1 MHDKFIDALR
11 RGRFKGTTRLI
22 TEDVVTKKRE
32 IVEDHNMFTAALD
45 KIFDVNALGM
55 MNYYTL
61 LPITKLIGGIFLFW
75 NPITESAENI
85 YPENQGV
92 NKLVGFA
99 GQTSHSTD
107 NPYRGNPNGAA
118 SEIDPDNGLV
128 RFVWDWT
135 LEQGI
140 GEIRACS
147 LTSSAAGDRGLYPA
161 GDQMLQTMGL
171 VIEGISRGR
180 YGETLGST
188 YNTDYAIRCPY
199 WIDNDGI
206 GRSVFVS
213 GNTFREFKVRHP
225 FVRPMLIENPSFA
238 TADNYTVESTRQCTL
253 SRSYTANY
261 CCVGQDDSYYYIM
274 ERDSSTSTRLYID
287 KVAKSNMTVTSYVV
301 DLAGVTLG
309 RPAMTFAMMNG
320 GIVSDGFVYW
330 ISGSNAKTFVRIDLT
345 TPANSVELTSYLTGN
360 ISLNDTPIVLNDG
373 LILGRNY
380 FINGDFVYPVGAR
393 SERDD
398 EYMVNDA
405 YAKYKNSPM
414 LYQIGN
420 GDPGLA
426 FAKCTTGGVLL
437 LPYLATINNLQTP
450 VYKTANKTLRCEYV
464 VQLSGGN

>member
-55 MNYYTL
+55 MNFYSL

-75 NPITESAENI
+75 NPITESADNI

-147 LTSSAAGDRGLYPA
+147 LTSAAAGDRGLYPA
-161 GDQMLQTMGL
+161 GDQLLQTMGL
-171 VIEGISRGR
+171 SINGISRG
-180 YGETLGST
+180 YYYETLGSS
-188 YNTDYAIRCPY
+188 YNADYAKRCPIS
-199 WIDNDGI
+199 IDNDGI

-238 TADNYTVESTRQCTL
+238 SPDNYTVEFTRQCTL
-253 SRSYTANY
+253 SRSFTANY
-261 CCVGQDDSYYYIM
+261 CCVGQDDSYYYVM
-274 ERDSSTSTRLYID
+274 ERDASTSTRLYID
-287 KVAKSNMTVTSYVV
+287 KIAKSNLTVTSSVV

-309 RPAMTFAMMNG
+309 RPQMSFAMMNG

-330 ISGSNAKTFVRIDLT
+330 VSGSNAKTFVRIDLT

-360 ISLNDTPIVLNDG
+360 LSLIDTPIVLNDG

-380 FINGDFVYPVGAR
+380 LINGDFVYPVAAR
-393 SERDD
+393 SPRDN
-398 EYMVNDA
+398 EWRVNDA

-420 GDPGLA
+420 GDPGLVA
-426 FAKCTTGGVLL
+426 ANCTTGGVLL

>member
-32 IVEDHNMFTAALD
+32 IVEDYNMFTAALD
-45 KIFDVNALGM
+45 RIFDVNALGM

-75 NPITESAENI
+75 NAITESADNI

-118 SEIDPDNGLV
+118 SEIDPANGLV

-147 LTSSAAGDRGLYPA
+147 LTSAAAGDRGLYPA
-161 GDQMLQTMGL
+161 GDQLLQTMGL
-171 VIEGISRGR
+171 PINGISRG
-180 YGETLGST
+180 YYYETLGST
-188 YNTDYAIRCPY
+188 YNQDYAIRCPFS
-199 WIDNDGI
+199 IDNDGI
-206 GRSVFVS
+206 GRSVLVS
-213 GNTFREFKVRHP
+213 GNTFQEFKVRHP
-225 FVRPMLIENPSFA
+225 FVRPMLIENPSF
-238 TADNYTVESTRQCTL
+238 TSADNYTVESTRQCTL
-253 SRSYTANY
+253 SRSFTANY
-261 CCVGQDDSYYYIM
+261 CCVGQDDSYYYVM
-274 ERDSSTSTRLYID
+274 ERDASTSTRLYID
-287 KVAKSNMTVTSYVV
+287 KIAKSNMSVTSSVI

-309 RPAMTFAMMNG
+309 RPQMPFAMMNG
-320 GIVSDGFVYW
+320 GIVSDGYVYW

-360 ISLNDTPIVLNDG
+360 LSLIDTPIVLNDG

-380 FINGDFVYPVGAR
+380 FINGDFVYPVGVR
-393 SERDD
+393 SGREN
-398 EYMVNDA
+398 EWIVNDS

-414 LYQIGN
+414 MYQQGN

-426 FAKCTTGGVLL
+426 SAQATAGGVLL